1 MTRDRDQRARLRER
15 LAQPGVLVIPG
26 AHDAAVARV
35 VQAAGFEAVYVS
47 GAATANAVFGLPD
60 IELVDRTEMAAH
72 AGRIAAAVDI
82 PVISDADT
90 GYGNPL
96 AVVRTVDVFERA
108 GVAGIHL
115 EDQVSPK
122 RCGHLDGKDVVPVE
136 DMEAKIRAA
145 VEARRDPDFL
155 IIARTDARA
164 VHGFDDAVQRA
175 LRYRAAGADAIFP
188 EALQSEEEFAAFA
201 RRVPGPLVANMTEFG
216 KTPYLSAA
224 DFERLGYKVVLFP
237 VTSLRVALK
246 AVEEAMRRLRA
257 EGTQRGF
264 LDRMQTR
271 AELYELVDY
280 PGWKKREARYASV

>member
-1 MTRDRDQRARLRER
+1 MRR
-15 LAQPGVLVIPG
+15 PGILMVPG

-35 VQAAGFEAVYVS
+35 VQAVGFEAVYVS
-47 GAATANAVFGLPD
+47 GAATANAVYGLPD
-60 IELVDRTEMAAH
+60 IELIDRTEMAAH
-72 AGRIAAAVDI
+72 AGRIAAAVDL
-82 PVISDADT
+82 PLISDADT

-96 AVVRTVDVFERA
+96 AVMRTVEVFERA

-122 RCGHLDGKDVVPVE
+122 RCGHLDGKEVVAVE

-145 VEARRDPDFL
+145 VAARRDADFL

-164 VHGFDDAVQRA
+164 VLGFEEAVRRA
-175 LRYRAAGADAIFP
+175 LRYLEAGADAVFP
-188 EALQSEEEFAAFA
+188 EALESEEEFRAFA
-201 RRVPGPLVANMTEFG
+201 RRVPGTLVANMTEFG
-216 KTPYLSAA
+216 KSPYLTAA
-224 DFERLGYKVVLFP
+224 DFERLGYRIVLFP

-271 AELYELVDY
+271 SELYELVDY
-280 PGWKKREARYASV
+280 PAWKEREARFAAQ